1 MRPVPPAGH
10 PLDRPIWNALHSLQ
24 AGFAT
29 GGARAVRFVP
39 EIHLFGA
46 AADDSPESLAA
57 LVRLFGVGETFGTV
71 EGQEMPVPPGAELQ
85 RRGVLTQMVAETPV
99 LSVPEVKY
107 EPLGEADAAEMLA
120 LATLTEPGPFLLG
133 THRLGR
139 FVGIRHEGQLVAMA
153 GERLHLP
160 GYREVSG
167 VCTHPHF
174 RGRGHAGALMRI
186 VMARIVADGET
197 PFLHSY
203 ADNAGAI
210 ALYETLGFRHRAEMV
225 FMVLERS
232 L

>member
-1 MRPVPPAGH
+1 MKPGH
-10 PLDRPIWNALHSLQ
+10 LLDRPIWNALHSLQ
-24 AGFAT
+24 ADFAT
-29 GGARAVRFVP
+29 GGEQAVRFVP

-57 LVRLFGVGETFGTV
+57 LVQLFGTGEVFGTV
-71 EGQEMPVPPGAELQ
+71 EGQEMPVPPGAEIQ
-85 RRGVLTQMVAETPV
+85 RQGVLTQMVAEKPV
-99 LSVPEVKY
+99 FSLPDLAF

-139 FVGIRHEGQLVAMA
+139 FVGIRENGRLIAMA

-167 VCTHPHF
+167 VCTHPDF
-174 RGRGHAGALMRI
+174 RGRGYAGALMRI

-203 ADNAGAI
+203 ADNSGAI

-225 FMVLERS
+225 FTVLERPV
-232 L
+232 

>member
-1 MRPVPPAGH
+1 MKPGH
-10 PLDRPIWNALHSLQ
+10 LLDRPIWNALHSLQ
-24 AGFAT
+24 ASFAI
-29 GGARAVRFVP
+29 GGEQAVRFVP

-46 AADDSPESLAA
+46 AADDSPESFAA
-57 LVRLFGVGETFGTV
+57 LVQLFGTGEVFGTV
-71 EGQEMPVPPGAELQ
+71 EAQEMPVPPGAELQ
-85 RRGVLTQMVAETPV
+85 RQGVLTQMVAEKLVFSLPD
-99 LSVPEVKY
+99 LAL

-139 FVGIRHEGQLVAMA
+139 FVGIRENGRLIAMA

-167 VCTHPHF
+167 VCTHPDF
-174 RGRGHAGALMRI
+174 RGRGYAGALMRV

-210 ALYETLGFRHRAEMV
+210 ALYESLGFRHRAEMT
-225 FMVLERS
+225 FMVLLRQS
-232 L
+232 

>member
-1 MRPVPPAGH
+1 MTPDPYSH
-10 PLDRPIWNALHSLQ
+10 PLDRPIWNALHSRQ
-24 AGFAT
+24 ARFAV
-29 GGARAVRFVP
+29 GDGRAVRFDPGV
-39 EIHLFGA
+39 HLFGA
-46 AADDSPESLAA
+46 AADDGPGSLAA
-57 LVRLFGVGETFGTV
+57 LVRLFDRGEVFGTV
-71 EGQEMPVPPGAELQ
+71 EAQEIPVPPGAQVQ

-99 LSVPEVKY
+99 FSLPDLASD
-107 EPLGEADAAEMLA
+107 PLGEADAAEMLA

-139 FVGIRHEGQLVAMA
+139 FVGIRHHGRLVAMA

-167 VCTHPHF
+167 VCTHPDF

-210 ALYETLGFRHRAEMV
+210 ALYETLGFRHRAELV
-225 FMVLERS
+225 FTVLERS
-232 L
+232 